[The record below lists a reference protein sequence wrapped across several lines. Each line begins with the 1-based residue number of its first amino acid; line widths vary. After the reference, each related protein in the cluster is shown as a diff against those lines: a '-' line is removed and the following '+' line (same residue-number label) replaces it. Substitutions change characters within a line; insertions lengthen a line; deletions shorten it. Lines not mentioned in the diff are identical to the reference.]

1 MRHKLTQLFVFHFFN
16 DGFLASIILFLPFI
30 SKDLGLNLT
39 QVGFLGSIFS
49 LAGIL
54 MALPIGYI
62 SNRFGASRIL
72 IAGILFYGI
81 GFILTGLSPSF
92 AFLTAAFLVAAIGF
106 GSFHPPAFSEVA
118 RLSDGKKKGRIMGDF
133 TAIGEFGRICLSA
146 AIPMIVVAVGWRQT
160 SIIYAVSAGALFTFF
175 AFRHFSNGKKTPSP
189 HAGMGDI
196 SFFEIM
202 KNWNFVLVLLINF
215 FDLLASSA
223 LFVFLPFL
231 LIKKGIDPS
240 ILGAFTSAF
249 FLGNLIGKMLLGR
262 MTDYF
267 SNTKVFVVAEI
278 LMAVFIILLT
288 LTDSIPGIITFSI
301 ILGSLT
307 MGTVPIRTTML
318 TDTNNHHRSLAKAF
332 AIGSLVASISSA
344 LAPVILGRIADMFG
358 IINSFN
364 VSAMFALL
372 AVVPSTLLIAN
383 MRRAAPRQL

>member
-1 MRHKLTQLFVFHFFN
+1 MKNKLTQLFVFHFFN

-49 LAGIL
+49 LAGII

-62 SNRFGASRIL
+62 SNRFGAAKIL
-72 IAGILFYGI
+72 IAGVLFYGI
-81 GFILTGLSPSF
+81 GFALTGLSPTFS
-92 AFLTAAFLVAAIGF
+92 FLVAAFIVAAVGF

-118 RLSDGKKKGRIMGDF
+118 RLSDIKKKGRTMGDF
-133 TAIGEFGRICLSA
+133 TAVGEFGRICLSA
-146 AIPMIVVAVGWRQT
+146 AIPIIVVAVGWRQA
-160 SIIYAVSAGALFTFF
+160 SVLYALAAGLLFLVF
-175 AFRHFSNGKKTPSP
+175 AFRHLSNGKKAPMP
-189 HAGMGDI
+189 EAAMGDI

-202 KNWNFVLVLLINF
+202 KNWNFILVLLINF

-231 LIKKGIDPS
+231 LIKKGINPS

-267 SNTKVFVVAEI
+267 SNTKIFIAAEI
-278 LMAVFIILLT
+278 LMATFIILLT
-288 LTDSIPGIITFSI
+288 LTDSVAGIIIFSI

-318 TDTNNHHRSLAKAF
+318 TDTNNHHGALAKAF

-344 LAPVILGRIADMFG
+344 LAPVILGWIADMFG

-364 VSAMFALL
+364 VSALFAVM
-372 AVVPSTLLIAN
+372 AIIPSVLLIAN
-383 MRRAAPRQL
+383 MKKASPRQL